1 MSFTQSV
8 KTCFSNYAVFSG
20 RAQRSEFWWFFLFSV
35 VSSAVAGVVPVVG
48 QIYPLVL
55 LIPSLAVSA
64 RRLHD
69 TGRSAWWLLLHLFS
83 FLALGAGFVAL
94 VAVAFASESSNDEN
108 VFVVFAAIAL
118 VSFLIALGG
127 SIVLLVFFALPG
139 TVGTNRY
146 GPDPLQTESGIGSAG
161 EDARYSAPSDPMSK
175 PAPEGPVFCSQCGAR
190 LPGDS
195 GFCPSCGTAV

>member
-1 MSFTQSV
+1 MNFTEAI
-8 KTCFSNYAVFSG
+8 KTCFSKYAVFSG
-20 RAQRSEFWWFFLFSV
+20 RARRSEFWWFFLFSV

-69 TGRSAWWLLLHLFS
+69 TGRSAWWLLVHLFS
-83 FLALGAGFVAL
+83 FLALGAGFVAM

-108 VFVVFAAIAL
+108 VFVVFVAIAI

-139 TVGTNRY
+139 TVGANRY
-146 GPDPLQTESGIGSAG
+146 GPDPLQTEPGIGGAD
-161 EDARYSAPSDPMSK
+161 EYARYPAPSDPMSK
-175 PAPEGPVFCSQCGAR
+175 PAPEGSVFCTQCGTR